1 MEGCLRELKLN
12 VVEFIRQVRDGESLD
27 PAQIRAFVTGV
38 AQGHV
43 PDYQASAYLM
53 AVYHQGLEDDA
64 VVETT
69 LAMRDSGKPINLSQ
83 STQLK
88 SISTLPVVLA
98 IRPDPAGPLGGQLW
112 CTGTYDQWQRFGAY
126 GGHFDKLESI
136 PGFDVF
142 MGRSFCRLV
151 EDEGLCMMGATSD
164 VAPADKKFYALRDV
178 TSTVESIP
186 LITASILSKKLSEGI
201 DALVLDVK
209 FGAGAFMKD
218 FSRAEALA
226 ESLVRVGQGAGLKV
240 RALLTNMNA
249 PLGRTIGNSLE
260 IVESI
265 EILQGRGP
273 ADTTELTREI
283 AAEMV
288 VLGGRAGDLDQARAL
303 LDEQLSS
310 GAALEKFKAMVRVQ
324 GGDTRVIDDP
334 SLLPQADEQVEV
346 YAESDGWVAGIDAL
360 GLGTLAMDLGAGR
373 RRAEDAVDHA
383 VGIELDVRIGSEV
396 KKGDRLGVIHQRR
409 TNRAETRRFYDSFS
423 WSDVSVS
430 ASELI
435 ERRI

>member
-1 MEGCLRELKLN
+1 MN

-27 PAQIRAFVTGV
+27 PALIRAFITGV
-38 AQGHV
+38 AQGNV

-69 LAMRDSGKPINLSQ
+69 LAMRDSGKPINLSHIDAVKVDKH
-83 STQLK
+83 STGGVGDK
-88 SISTLPVVLA
+88 ISIPLAPWVASCGVPVPMISGRGLGHTGGTL
-98 IRPDPAGPLGGQLW
+98 
-112 CTGTYDQWQRFGAY
+112 
-126 GGHFDKLESI
+126 DKLESI

-142 MGRSFCRLV
+142 MGTDAFCRLV

-218 FSRAEALA
+218 FSRAKALA

-288 VLGGRAGDLDQARAL
+288 VLGGRAGDLEQARVL

-324 GGDTRVIDDP
+324 GGDARVIDDP
-334 SLLPQADEQVEV
+334 SLLPQADEQLEV
-346 YAESDGWVAGIDAL
+346 RAKSDGWVSGIDAL

-409 TNRAETRRFYDSFS
+409 TNRAEVQRFYDAFS
-423 WSDVSVS
+423 WSDVSVGTS
-430 ASELI
+430 SLI

>member
-1 MEGCLRELKLN
+1 MN
-12 VVEFIRQVRDGESLD
+12 VVEFIRQVRDAESLD
-27 PAQIRAFVTGV
+27 PELIRTFIAGV
-38 AQGHV
+38 AKGDV

-53 AVYHQGLEDDA
+53 AVYHRGLEDDA

-69 LAMRDSGKPINLSQ
+69 LAMRDSGKPIDLSHIDAIKVDKH
-83 STQLK
+83 STGGVGDK
-88 SISTLPVVLA
+88 ISIPLAPWVASCGVPVPMISGRGLGHTGGTL
-98 IRPDPAGPLGGQLW
+98 
-112 CTGTYDQWQRFGAY
+112 
-126 GGHFDKLESI
+126 DKLESI

-142 MGRSFCRLV
+142 MGTDAFCRLV
-151 EDEGLCMMGATSD
+151 ETEGLCMMGATAD

-218 FSRAEALA
+218 FARAEALA

-240 RALLTNMNA
+240 RALLTDMNA

-260 IVESI
+260 IIESI
-265 EILQGRGP
+265 EILEGRGP
-273 ADTTELTREI
+273 EDTTELTREI

-288 VLGGRAGDLDQARAL
+288 VLGGGASGLEEARAL
-303 LDEQLSS
+303 LDEKLRS
-310 GAALEKFKAMVRVQ
+310 GAALEKLKAMIRVQ
-324 GGDTRVIDDP
+324 GGDPQVVDDP
-334 SLLPQADEQVEV
+334 SRLPKADEQIEV
-346 YAESDGWVAGIDAL
+346 LAKSDGWVSGIDAL

-373 RRAEDAVDHA
+373 RRAEDQIDHG
-383 VGIELDVRIGSEV
+383 VGIELDVKIGNEV

-409 TNRAETRRFYDSFS
+409 AKPAELDRFYDAFS
-423 WSDVSVS
+423 WSDVSVGKPN
-430 ASELI
+430 LI